1 MIRLKEK
8 RIPVRMCSGCSEHK
22 PKRELIRIVK
32 SPQGEISIDKTGRK
46 QGRGAYICP
55 SLDCLKKA
63 RKNKRVDRAFE
74 VTISQ
79 EVYDLLEKEL
89 TDEG

>member
-55 SLDCLKKA
+55 SLDCLKKV